1 MKVRRRNEMHLTV
14 ADVAAL
20 LRTSPK
26 QIYRWIDE
34 GELACNWFH
43 DQPRFNRTEL
53 LEWATERRI
62 PIAIEQFLDDEGD
75 DPNFSTLVASLTAGG
90 IHHHVG
96 GTDRKSVLRSA
107 VATMKLPPAER
118 ETLVEILLAREATG
132 STGIGQGIAIPH
144 VRHPVV
150 MAGVPASIS
159 LCFLDQPVDF
169 CAVDGSPVHTL
180 FLMISTTVRGHL
192 QSLAKLSS
200 ALHDSAF
207 KTAVLHR
214 ESADEI
220 LREAERVEASLVRPA
235 GV

>member
-1 MKVRRRNEMHLTV
+1 MHLTV

-20 LRTSPK
+20 LRTPPK

-34 GELACNWFH
+34 GELNCNWFH

-53 LEWATERRI
+53 LEWATTRRMS
-62 PIAIEQFLDDEGD
+62 IAVDQFIDHEDD
-75 DPNFSTLVASLTAGG
+75 DPNFPTLVAGLTAGG

-96 GTDRKSVLRSA
+96 GTDRQSVLRA
-107 VATMKLPPAER
+107 VVNVMRLPEVEK
-118 ETLVEILLAREATG
+118 ETLVEVLLAREAAG
-132 STGIGQGIAIPH
+132 STGIGEGIAIPH
-144 VRHPVV
+144 VRQPIV
-150 MAGVPASIS
+150 MGGAPASIS
-159 LCFLDQPVDF
+159 LCFLDQAVDF

-192 QSLAKLSS
+192 QTLAKLGS

-207 KTAVLHR
+207 KSAVLHR

-220 LREAERVEASLVRPA
+220 LREAARVEAGLAHPA

>member
-1 MKVRRRNEMHLTV
+1 MHLTV

-34 GELACNWFH
+34 GELGCNWFH

-53 LEWATERRI
+53 LEWATARRI
-62 PIAIEQFLDDEGD
+62 PLATDQFLDDEGE
-75 DPNFSTLVASLTAGG
+75 DPNFTPLVVSLRAGG
-90 IHHHVG
+90 VHHHVG
-96 GTDRKSVLRSA
+96 GSDRASVLRAA
-107 VATMKLPPAER
+107 VGTLPLPAPDQ
-118 ETLVEILLAREATG
+118 ETLAEILLAREASG
-132 STGIGQGIAIPH
+132 STGIGEGIAIPH

-169 CAVDGSPVHTL
+169 CSIDGSPVHTL
-180 FLMISTTVRGHL
+180 FLMVSTTVRGHL

-220 LREAERVEASLVRPA
+220 LREAERMEAGLVTPA
-235 GV
+235 GG

>member
-1 MKVRRRNEMHLTV
+1 MHLTV

-20 LRTSPK
+20 LRKSPK

-34 GELACNWFH
+34 GELSCNWFH

-75 DPNFSTLVASLTAGG
+75 DPSFPTLVASLTAGG
-90 IHHHVG
+90 IHHQVG
-96 GTDRKSVLRSA
+96 GGDRKSVLHAA
-107 VATMKLPPAER
+107 VGTMKLPAAEQ

-132 STGIGQGIAIPH
+132 STGIGEGIAIPH

-150 MAGVPASIS
+150 LASVPASIS
-159 LCFLDQPVDF
+159 LCFLEQPVDF
-169 CAVDGSPVHTL
+169 CSMDGSPVHTL
-180 FLMISTTVRGHL
+180 FLMISSTVRGHL

-207 KTAVLHR
+207 RTAVLHR
-214 ESADEI
+214 EPADQI
-220 LREAERVEASLVRPA
+220 LREAKRVEASLALPVA
-235 GV
+235 GSR